1 VNYLKNREL
10 IPPKREQGGK
20 NERVKI
26 YIMEVKVLFF
36 GVLAEVSGTSIKHY
50 RDVKS
55 TGDLKLRI
63 QDDFPEIV
71 HYNFR
76 VSVNN
81 EITDNNLLLKSGD
94 EVALM
99 PPFAGG

>member
-1 VNYLKNREL
+1 MEL
-10 IPPKREQGGK
+10 
-20 NERVKI
+20 
-26 YIMEVKVLFF
+26 KVLFF

-50 RDVKS
+50 QDVKS
-55 TGDLKLRI
+55 INDLRHRL

-76 VSVNN
+76 ISLNSV
-81 EITDNNLLLKSGD
+81 ITDDDLPLNSGD
-94 EVALM
+94 EIALM

>member
-1 VNYLKNREL
+1 
-10 IPPKREQGGK
+10 
-20 NERVKI
+20 
-26 YIMEVKVLFF
+26 MEVKVLFF

-50 RDVKS
+50 ENVKS
-55 TGDLKLRI
+55 LTDLKLRI

-76 VSVNN
+76 ISVNST
-81 EITDNNLLLKSGD
+81 ITDDDLVLKSGD